1 MWGNRSTQ
9 TVANHDVKIAVDT
22 KDRKTPTL
30 YGGRRWMRGGGQET
44 RAARNNYDWE

>member
-9 TVANHDVKIAVDT
+9 TVANHDVKIAV
-22 KDRKTPTL
+22 TPRIEKHL
-30 YGGRRWMRGGGQET
+30 PYMVGGGGCGVGQET